1 VIEDLYRTAGHL
13 VRRAHQIHDTI
24 FAEETAGY
32 DITSPQFAALRAVA
46 EFPEIEQ
53 TALSDTIAYD
63 RSTIGGLID
72 RLEAKG
78 MLRRT
83 IGTRDRRTKRLSLT
97 PAGATL
103 LSALG
108 SKTPRVQ
115 ERLLAPLS
123 PEERATFLHLLERIV
138 DLERAGVRASHRR
151 PRNAGAA

>member
-1 VIEDLYRTAGHL
+1 MIEDLYRTAGHL

-63 RSTIGGLID
+63 RSTIGGLVD

-97 PAGATL
+97 ADGAAL
-103 LSALG
+103 LLALG
-108 SKTPRVQ
+108 AKTPRVQ

-123 PEERATFLHLLERIV
+123 ADERATFLALLERV
-138 DLERAGVRASHRR
+138 VERERAGARGHRQ